1 MELMMDGIRSY
12 RMQTSEEKEEIVEYE
27 FYFDFLFFS
36 FFAYKTALIFR
47 FIFRK
52 SHLSIPTPDMSSQPT
67 TSYATVSVPTV
78 PNNYLNTEVHIN
90 YNKSL
95 HSIQEQCCAMLLT
108 MNHPTHVQEMA

>member
-1 MELMMDGIRSY
+1 MGIDLIGMR
-12 RMQTSEEKEEIVEYE
+12 TSKQRRGDSRIGI
-27 FYFDFLFFS
+27 FIFDFLFLFLFFS
-36 FFAYKTALIFR
+36 FPAYKNSSYL

-52 SHLSIPTPDMSSQPT
+52 TAFIPTTPNMSSQSSA
-67 TSYATVSVPTV
+67 TSYTTASVPTV

-108 MNHPTHVQEMA
+108 MNYLAHV